1 MRGLIPIFAK
11 LAVFLGKGST
21 VHLVCADFKGIWPA
35 ALGVGVTWAWYGGS
49 GLGHGGGGST

>member
-21 VHLVCADFKGIWPA
+21 VHLVCADIKGIWPA
-35 ALGVGVTWAWYGGS
+35 ALGDGVT
-49 GLGHGGGGST
+49 